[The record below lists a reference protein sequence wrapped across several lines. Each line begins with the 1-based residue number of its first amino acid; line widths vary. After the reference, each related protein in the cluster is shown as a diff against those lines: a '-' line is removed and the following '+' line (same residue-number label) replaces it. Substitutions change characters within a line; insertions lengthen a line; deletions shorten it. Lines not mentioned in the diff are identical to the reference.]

1 MNICILSVM
10 FAITLLYAY
19 PVPSQESL
27 FSARVTDRGGNQ
39 YLLDSFKRYEYDFFN
54 CRMRDAPFKL
64 SFEQIASID
73 FLEEPDAS
81 LKGYTRANVT
91 LTDGST
97 STLYFSSDSV
107 FVNGTE
113 SNFAVKLSIPLEE
126 LLTITFVRK

>member
-1 MNICILSVM
+1 MRIRILSLM
-10 FAITLLYAY
+10 FVVTLVSAS

-27 FSARVTDRGGNQ
+27 FSARVTDRDGNQ
-39 YLLDSFKRYEYDFFN
+39 YLLDSFKRYEYEFFN

-64 SFEQIASID
+64 SFEQIGSID

-97 STLYFSSDSV
+97 SAVYFSSESV
-107 FVNGTE
+107 FVKGTE
-113 SNFAVKLSIPLEE
+113 SNFAVELSIPLEE
-126 LLTITFVRK
+126 LQTIAFVRE